1 MSTVDPNKSH
11 QSWSVFFIKGGL
23 VKELNGT
30 CLSFQSGHH
39 QSKKPFLPIYN
50 ALKVQRNE
58 KGLQKNE
65 TIQWNHFQD
74 LFYLVDLHNNF
85 YAIESIFIVVNGQK

>member
-23 VKELNGT
+23 VKELNGK

-58 KGLQKNE
+58 KDLQKNE
-65 TIQWNHFQD
+65 TIQWNQT
-74 LFYLVDLHNNF
+74 
-85 YAIESIFIVVNGQK
+85 IFKICFILLTCIIIFMLLSQFLLL